1 MIAAWLGQGHR
12 RSHSARHRSNY
23 SLSGHHSPHKY
34 PQLATSF
41 LPPTNRRMC
50 VFVAKNRNFINLI
63 ALIQLSILSKRA
75 IKYLNQL
82 NQLNKLYQR
91 HSRFSMNFYWFTHR
105 HHSSNKHWLFDRKRT
120 YFGLCVYIFILHWK
134 FLGWMSGGTLHSDF
148 ADVYI
153 FDCLNSNYIAG
164 SCFR

>member
-41 LPPTNRRMC
+41 LPPTNRQMC
-50 VFVAKNRNFINLI
+50 VFVVKNRNFINLI

-105 HHSSNKHWLFDRKRT
+105 HHSSNEHWLFWSEAYVFWTVCLHFHFTLEISWLNERRHFT
-120 YFGLCVYIFILHWK
+120 FGFCWCIYFRLFE
-134 FLGWMSGGTLHSDF
+134 F
-148 ADVYI
+148 
-153 FDCLNSNYIAG
+153 
-164 SCFR
+164 